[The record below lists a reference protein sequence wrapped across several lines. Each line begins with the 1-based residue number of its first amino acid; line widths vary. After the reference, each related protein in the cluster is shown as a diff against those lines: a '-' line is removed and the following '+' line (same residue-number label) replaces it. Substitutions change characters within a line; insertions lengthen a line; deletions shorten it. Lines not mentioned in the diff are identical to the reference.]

1 MRLPFSAASGRP
13 TSLLTA
19 VKMLFLKRF
28 NANKCGSDQ
37 NKWSFKFDIF
47 LRRWHLSNFNTFWLL
62 DLTSV
67 SYCKGLDQSFELFCT
82 ASLDMHTF
90 VLLAITITN
99 KRHIC
104 NEECRLP
111 GAAAGWAWPQ
121 PCTPSPVGEASLS
134 CRPSPRW
141 PVAAVGQAAQRS

>member
-1 MRLPFSAASGRP
+1 MQQVGDQPVFWLQWKCCFWKGLMP
-13 TSLLTA
+13 TS
-19 VKMLFLKRF
+19 V
-28 NANKCGSDQ
+28 DQ
-37 NKWSFKFDIF
+37 IKINDHLNLIFF